1 MVECVVCL
9 ITVKKSFKCMFIISK
24 YILREHVG
32 PFLFGLMTI
41 VFLFL
46 LNVVFRDLGK
56 LLGKGIPIG
65 VMFEFFGLNLA
76 WIVALAIPMAVL
88 VATLM
93 AFGRLSSD
101 NEIVALKASGVH
113 LYRLITP
120 VIIVAV
126 FLAVGVERFHNS
138 VLPEFNHRYRLLFS
152 DISKKRPTLALE
164 ENVFFN
170 EIPNYSLLVHDLIEE
185 GEKNILKGIII
196 HDYSDPEYSQTVIAE
211 SGQLAF
217 SEEREKMIF
226 TLFNV
231 EIHSVEL
238 ADLENYRMVKSKQWI
253 LSVPVSNMVLER
265 SQSEHRGDR
274 EKSAD
279 MLREDIARYLK
290 QVAQREENIR
300 RIVQLDLKQ
309 LFIDGIWSRKNG
321 GMENNETIERD
332 PSDLDRNAKTRQV
345 FQRIQAEMKLIE
357 GQKLSILSKQVEIQK
372 KYSIPVACIV
382 FVLIGAP
389 LGIMAR
395 QGGMAVGGGLSL
407 LFFIIYWIF
416 IIAGEQLA
424 DRGYVS
430 PFIAMWIANI
440 LVGFG
445 GIYLVVKSV
454 RESTFIPWDRLAQ
467 WFKKIVKGRRT

>member
-1 MVECVVCL
+1 
-9 ITVKKSFKCMFIISK
+9 MFIISR
-24 YILREHVG
+24 YILREHVA
-32 PFLFGLMTI
+32 PFLFGLITI

-46 LNVVFRDLGK
+46 LNVVFRDLGR
-56 LLGKGIPIG
+56 LLGKGIPSG
-65 VMFEFFGLNLA
+65 VVFEFFGLNLA

-93 AFGRLSSD
+93 AFGRFSSD

-120 VIIVAV
+120 VLIVAV
-126 FLAVGVERFHNS
+126 FLTIGMERFHNS
-138 VLPEFNHRYRLLFS
+138 ILPEFNHRYRLLFS
-152 DISKKRPTLALE
+152 DISKKRPTLTLE
-164 ENVFFN
+164 ENVFFD
-170 EIPNYSLLVHDLIEE
+170 EIPNYSLLVHELIEE
-185 GEKNILKGIII
+185 GDENILKGIMIN
-196 HDYSDPEYSQTVIAE
+196 DYSDSEYSQTVIAE

-217 SEEREKMIF
+217 SEEREEMIF

-238 ADLENYRMVKSKQWI
+238 DDLENYRVVKSKQWV

-274 EKSAD
+274 EKSAT
-279 MLREDIARYLK
+279 MMREDIAEILERID
-290 QVAQREENIR
+290 QREDHIR
-300 RIVQLDLKQ
+300 RIVRLDLNE
-309 LFIDGIWSRKNG
+309 LFIDGIWSG
-321 GMENNETIERD
+321 ETTKRGETAVKEGNPSIEALNRRV
-332 PSDLDRNAKTRQV
+332 RNIS
-345 FQRIQAEMKLIE
+345 QRIRAELGFIE
-357 GQKLSILSKQVEIQK
+357 GLKRSVLSKQVEIQK

-407 LFFIIYWIF
+407 LFFVIYWIF

-424 DRGYVS
+424 DRGYIS

-440 LVGFG
+440 LVGMG

-454 RESTFIPWDRLAQ
+454 RESTFIPWDHWAQ
-467 WFKKIVKGRRT
+467 CFRKIVKGRKI